1 MAHADILYSLIIPAY
16 NEEKLLGFCLDSL
29 KTATAEIASQT
40 EIIVVDNASTDN
52 TAEIARKKGAKVV
65 FEEHRQIARAR
76 NAGAKAALGRYL
88 FFIDADTTISSNLF
102 NEARKKLESGKII
115 GGGARVEFSHQPR
128 GLALFLLKFWTMIS
142 KTLKLAAGCF
152 IFCHADAFKEV
163 GGFDTRLYA
172 SEELNLS
179 AKLKNLGRKKKM
191 RFVILDMPGI
201 ISSARKNEQ
210 TMVFIATIIVFTLFP
225 AAVRFR
231 RLCFLW
237 YAHQR

>member
-1 MAHADILYSLIIPAY
+1 MADAEIIYSVIIPAY
-16 NEEKLLGFCLDSL
+16 NEEKLLADCLDSL
-29 KTATAEIASQT
+29 KTATAGIESQT
-40 EIIVVDNASTDN
+40 ELIVVDNASTDK
-52 TAEIARKKGAKVV
+52 TAEIARQNGAKVV
-65 FEEHRQIARAR
+65 FEPHRQIARAR
-76 NAGAKAALGRYL
+76 NAGADKAQGRYL

-102 NEARKKLESGKII
+102 NEAHRKLESGKII
-115 GGGARVEFSHQPR
+115 GGGARVEFSRQPR
-128 GLALFLLKFWTMIS
+128 GLALFLLKFWTMLS

-152 IFCHADAFKEV
+152 IFCQACAFKEV

-179 AKLKNLGRKKKM
+179 AKLKSLGRKRKM
-191 RFVILDMPGI
+191 RFIILDMPGI

-210 TMVFIATIIVFTLFP
+210 NMVFIATIIVFTLFP